1 MQTFRHKAS
10 DVRKRRGSIVLL
22 AAFCLVIVIAFLAF
36 SIDFGYIVVAESDL
50 QTAADAGALSGA
62 RALRYENYDE
72 VVAAAQT
79 WAGKNVV
86 AGENVTMVAS
96 EDVELGKWDKDTATF
111 TVLPVG
117 STQSPNA
124 VRVTCRRTA
133 SRGNAL
139 TLFFA
144 PVLGVNQ
151 ADLVVTSI
159 AIREGG
165 TCGGIMAMNRV
176 YLREDSYTDSYD
188 STAGNYSSGSAGANG
203 DVCTNGH
210 VRLLH
215 NAGINGDAHYGP
227 DEDGVDM
234 SSTNYVTGDQV
245 QLDELID
252 FPPVN
257 VGNTATVND
266 NFQIPETASGEQF
279 DGDGDLEID
288 DGDSLALPPGTYYFS
303 KLTLTGGA
311 TITVSGPTY
320 IYTTDEVDLSD
331 GGIIN
336 ETLVPMNLQIYPL
349 GTKFLLPDDV
359 DLHAVIYSTTSAI
372 EKDGGGSGGGGKK
385 CKKGSTSS
393 TTTGSGEF
401 FGKMVGQKIKIN
413 GSGGL
418 HVDESAFFGDL
429 ESGGEQLGTSTVTL
443 VY

>member
-1 MQTFRHKAS
+1 MQTFRHRAS

-22 AAFCLVIVIAFLAF
+22 AAFCLVIIIAFLAF

-50 QTAADAGALSGA
+50 QNAADAGALSGA

-72 VVAAAQT
+72 VVTAAQT

-86 AGENVTMVAS
+86 AGESVAMVAS

-203 DVCTNGH
+203 DVCANGH

-215 NAGINGDAHYGP
+215 NAGIKGDAHYGP

-234 SSTNYVTGDQV
+234 LSTNYVTGDQV
-245 QLDELID
+245 ELDELID

-266 NFQIPETASGEQF
+266 NFQIPNSANGTNLNNAALELSG
-279 DGDGDLEID
+279 
-288 DGDSLALPPGTYYFS
+288 GDSLALPPGTYYFS

-320 IYTTDEVDLSD
+320 IYTTDDVDLSG

-349 GTKFLLPDDV
+349 GARFLLPDDV

-372 EKDGGGSGGGGKK
+372 EKNGGGSGGE
-385 CKKGSTSS
+385 KGSTSS
-393 TTTGSGEF
+393 NTTTTGSGEF
-401 FGKMVGQKIKIN
+401 FGKLVGQKIKIN